1 MRLILISFRRA
12 GQRPLRRRPPDLP
25 RRPAFPRF
33 LGLVGL
39 VALLAAPCPASA
51 GERHTVWAYPPGAG
65 PKGAVEAETWI
76 TGERETSHG
85 PTESEYRLEI
95 ENGLTDD
102 VSLDAYLAVLSQTSG
117 ESLTFDAIQLSVR
130 ANLLPERLRPFVDLT
145 GYFEVIRDVDW
156 SQPWGFEAIL
166 IAGKAYGRFSWS
178 LNLVVES
185 ELSSKSFQTG
195 TTEWKGIGTAGW
207 EVTRRIWAGAEL
219 IGENDRGRYEVSLGP
234 TVSFG
239 LTSKTWIA
247 VGPQF
252 PLNGGADHLAVRA
265 IFGIF
270 F

>member
-1 MRLILISFRRA
+1 MAVL
-12 GQRPLRRRPPDLP
+12 GT
-25 RRPAFPRF
+25 PAA
-33 LGLVGL
+33 
-39 VALLAAPCPASA
+39 ALA

-117 ESLTFDAIQLSVR
+117 ESLKFDAVQLSVR
-130 ANLLPERLRPFVDLT
+130 ANLLPDRYRSLVDLT

-166 IAGKAYGRFSWS
+166 IAGKSYGRFSWS
-178 LNLVVES
+178 VNLVAES
-185 ELSSKSFQTG
+185 ELSSQAFKTG
-195 TTEWKGIGTAGW
+195 TTEWKGIATGGF
-207 EVTRRIWAGAEL
+207 EVTRWLWAGGEL
-219 IGENDRGRYEVSLGP
+219 IAENDRGRYEYSLGP
-234 TVSFG
+234 TVSIS
-239 LTSKTWIA
+239 LTPKTWLA

-252 PLNGGADHLAVRA
+252 PLNGSADQLAVRA